1 LTKKQ
6 PEDTKLLVLPGVLV
20 DRLKETSN
28 KKGTSL
34 SGYAIEVLEEALR
47 AEKLGATLG
56 DAVDAYRMREIHR
69 GAGAMVVP
77 RSSLGEL
84 VKDLKKSHA
93 EDFGKLWDEAGRWYG
108 RYLLGK
114 LGVGEVLPFL
124 RQDLL
129 TSWNLDEVEITDG
142 DEATLRFTG
151 FMMSEEF
158 TDLLVNYAHGLMESL
173 GYREVECDSLR
184 GMATIRYLRLK
195 KGDF

>member
-1 LTKKQ
+1 MTKKQ
-6 PEDTKLLVLPGVLV
+6 PEDTKLLVLPGDLV

-28 KKGTSL
+28 KRGTSL

-93 EDFGKLWDEAGRWYG
+93 EDFGKLWEAAGRWYG

-114 LGVGEVLPFL
+114 LGVEEVLPFL

-142 DEATLRFTG
+142 DEAILRFTG

-158 TDLLVNYAHGLMESL
+158 TDLLVNYVHGLMESL
-173 GYREVECDSLR
+173 GYREVERDSLR
-184 GMATIRYLRLK
+184 GMATIKYMRVK
-195 KGDF
+195 KG